1 MQEIGIN
8 LVVFDEPVCDAGN
21 KRGVGA
27 RIDGQPLIG
36 MTQNGVVHTRIDD
49 VNLALGFLTHM
60 RIVVMRDC
68 AALTG
73 LCRARAEHQDELSIF
88 RGGKGGATVILRAV
102 HVRRDAADLRGGIA
116 VVELQI
122 AAKRVHHTI
131 ERACGSGGNTRSVG
145 DVYGLVTVL
154 VDNFFELRGRKIDG
168 LVPRNALELALA
180 AFADALHR
188 VVDAVWA
195 VHPTTI
201 SAAAK
206 ARTRLRFVEISIL
219 ARVGVHPHNLVILHM
234 ELQAATARAVDRAMA
249 PCRGLF
255 SLGERRRCRSKQRTR
270 CRGTSTDSCQGAQS
284 PRRFHE
290 RAAAYAHV

>member
-1 MQEIGIN
+1 
-8 LVVFDEPVCDAGN
+8 
-21 KRGVGA
+21 
-27 RIDGQPLIG
+27 
-36 MTQNGVVHTRIDD
+36 
-49 VNLALGFLTHM
+49 
-60 RIVVMRDC
+60 MRDC

-73 LCRARAEHQDELSIF
+73 LGRTRAEHQDELGIF
-88 RGGKGGATVILRAV
+88 RGGKSGATVILRAV

-116 VVELQI
+116 VVELQVT
-122 AAKRVHHTI
+122 AKRVHHTI
-131 ERACGSGGNTRSVG
+131 ERACGSGGNTRSIR
-145 DVYGLVTVL
+145 DVNGLVTVL
-154 VDNFFELRGRKIDG
+154 VDNFFELRCRKIDG
-168 LVPRNALELALA
+168 FVPRNALELALA
-180 AFADALHR
+180 ALAGALHR

-206 ARTRLRFVEISIL
+206 ARTRLRLVEIGVL
-219 ARVGVHPHNLVILHM
+219 ARVGVDPHNLVILHM

-270 CRGTSTDSCQGAQS
+270 CRGTSADSCQGAQS